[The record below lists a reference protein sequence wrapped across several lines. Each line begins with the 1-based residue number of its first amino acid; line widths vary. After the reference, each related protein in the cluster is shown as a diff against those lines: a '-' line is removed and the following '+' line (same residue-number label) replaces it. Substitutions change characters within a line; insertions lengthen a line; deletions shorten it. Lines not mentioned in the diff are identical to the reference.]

1 MSRRHR
7 RRNLTTIRSV
17 IRGTPIIA
25 EYKPYIDLAGAILR
39 QAREDYVHALI
50 VDNRKETDALE
61 EFFLCRYGQLLS
73 FGQGKYIIECCKI
86 EVALYRRKRRGH
98 SFWITKD

>member
-1 MSRRHR
+1 MSRRHQ

-50 VDNRKETDALE
+50 VDDRKALE
-61 EFFLCRYGQLLS
+61 ELETFFLCRYGQLLS

-86 EVALYRRKRRGH
+86 EAAIYRRKRREH
-98 SFWITKD
+98 SFWTTKD

>member
-1 MSRRHR
+1 MSRRHQ

-50 VDNRKETDALE
+50 VDNRKELE
-61 EFFLCRYGQLLS
+61 ELEAFFLCRYGQMLS
-73 FGQGKYIIECCKI
+73 FGQGSYIIECCKI
-86 EVALYRRKRRGH
+86 EAALYRRKRRGYR
-98 SFWITKD
+98 FWTTKN